1 VDFASLASALPT
13 YLDARSRRGITLGRL
28 GNLREPYTQDGDWS
42 RVEKKQAEELLKAE
56 RARVESLLD
65 AVKGDGQSDRS
76 AANEQG
82 DMSDSSET
90 LVSEGTDD
98 AVASGLTQRL
108 AAIERAEQ
116 RLAAGT
122 YGRSITSGDVIPDD
136 RLEADPAAEL
146 TVDEAA
152 RL

>member
-1 VDFASLASALPT
+1 VDNVRA
-13 YLDARSRRGITLGRL
+13 
-28 GNLREPYTQDGDWS
+28 Q
-42 RVEKKQAEELLKAE
+42 ELLSAE
-56 RARVESLLD
+56 RARVESLLE

-76 AANEQG
+76 AANQQG
-82 DMSDSSET
+82 DMSDSSEL

-98 AVASGLTQRL
+98 AVADALNLRL

-122 YGRSITSGDVIPDD
+122 YGRSVASGELIPDE

-146 TVDEAA
+146 TVDEAQQ
-152 RL
+152 L

>member
-1 VDFASLASALPT
+1 MDNDRA
-13 YLDARSRRGITLGRL
+13 
-28 GNLREPYTQDGDWS
+28 Q
-42 RVEKKQAEELLKAE
+42 ELLNAE

-76 AANEQG
+76 AANQQG
-82 DMSDSSET
+82 DMSDSSEL

-98 AVASGLTQRL
+98 AVANALAQRL

-122 YGRSITSGDVIPDD
+122 FGRSVSSGELIPDE

-146 TVDEAA
+146 TVDEAQQ
-152 RL
+152 L

>member
-1 VDFASLASALPT
+1 VDKEKAEKLLQAERT
-13 YLDARSRRGITLGRL
+13 
-28 GNLREPYTQDGDWS
+28 
-42 RVEKKQAEELLKAE
+42 RVED
-56 RARVESLLD
+56 LLD
-65 AVKGDGQSDRS
+65 AVKGDGESDRS

-98 AVASGLTQRL
+98 AVANALSLRL

-122 YGRSITSGDVIPDD
+122 YGRSTVSGEVIPDA

-146 TVDEAA
+146 TVDEAE

>member
-1 VDFASLASALPT
+1 MND
-13 YLDARSRRGITLGRL
+13 
-28 GNLREPYTQDGDWS
+28 E
-42 RVEKKQAEELLKAE
+42 QAKELLRAE

-98 AVASGLTQRL
+98 AVADGLTLRL

-116 RLAAGT
+116 RLATGT
-122 YGRSITSGDVIPDD
+122 YGRSIASGDLITDE

-152 RL
+152 QL

>member
-1 VDFASLASALPT
+1 MADTGRGANAKRNYAGLTWSLAWIR
-13 YLDARSRRGITLGRL
+13 DHR
-28 GNLREPYTQDGDWS
+28 DWS
-42 RVEKKQAEELLKAE
+42 RVDNERAEELLRAE

-98 AVASGLTQRL
+98 AVADGLTQRL

-122 YGRSITSGDVIPDD
+122 YGRSVSSGELIPDE

-146 TVDEAA
+146 TVDEAEQ
-152 RL
+152 L